1 MKAFCKIRDI
11 HLLICRKLY
20 KIKINYALLEKI
32 QNGDVALKTRKSR
45 IIKTTITVVL
55 GVSICL
61 FLCLFLPKII
71 SQNSVDTE
79 QLNSECNITST
90 LKTLT
95 KNVGDKFN
103 LVNAYGVKIEASDN
117 CYNPVFACDNVNLAS
132 VDFATSDVECLQEGK
147 VTLYV
152 KVTAKNSTEPV
163 KRGFTLNIQ
172 KEKTYPTIVKF
183 EHQSVTLSNENPT
196 YTNALVLSET
206 TEEPEIS
213 YQKNLV
219 EYDWQNGVVKLK
231 DNVTITQNMTDKV
244 TLKIPKSATEYFEVS
259 FNVNIVSNEIIIN
272 LNDETITKNSTA
284 IIRYS
289 SALESYDSLSSF
301 NIISIENDSIAKV
314 EDIDLGYLI
323 IKGLQNGSTKLT
335 ISNGHKTICVNII
348 VE

>member
-1 MKAFCKIRDI
+1 M
-11 HLLICRKLY
+11 LICRKLY

-259 FNVNIVSNEIIIN
+259 FNVNIICKSVSEINGGIVNI
-272 LNDETITKNSTA
+272 TITQSIKVRFDEFLETTDALSTFTK
-284 IIRYS
+284 IT
-289 SALESYDSLSSF
+289 
-301 NIISIENDSIAKV
+301 ISNTDIAQLTYT
-314 EDIDLGYLI
+314 DLGYI
-323 IKGLQNGSTKLT
+323 VIKGLSTGTTKIE
-335 ISNGHKTICVNII
+335 ISNGIKLVYFIVN
-348 VE
+348 VN

>member
-1 MKAFCKIRDI
+1 M
-11 HLLICRKLY
+11 
-20 KIKINYALLEKI
+20 
-32 QNGDVALKTRKSR
+32 KTRKSR

-55 GVSICL
+55 GVIICL

-152 KVTAKNSTEPV
+152 KVTVKNSTEPV

-183 EHQSVTLSNENPT
+183 EHQSITLSNENPT
-196 YTNALVLSET
+196 YTNALILSET

-213 YQKNLV
+213 YQNNLV
-219 EYDWQNGVVKLK
+219 EYDWRNGVVKLK
-231 DNVTITQNMTDKV
+231 DNITITQNMTDKV
-244 TLKIPKSATEYFEVS
+244 TLKMPKSSTKFFEIS
-259 FNVNIVSNEIIIN
+259 FNVNIICKTVGEINGGIVNITIN
-272 LNDETITKNSTA
+272 QSIRVRFDEFLETTDALSTFTNITILNTD
-284 IIRYS
+284 
-289 SALESYDSLSSF
+289 
-301 NIISIENDSIAKV
+301 IAQLTYT
-314 EDIDLGYLI
+314 DLGYI
-323 IKGLQNGSTKLT
+323 VIKGLSTGTTKIE
-335 ISNGHKTICVNII
+335 ISNSIKLVYFIVN
-348 VE
+348 VN

>member
-1 MKAFCKIRDI
+1 M
-11 HLLICRKLY
+11 Y
-20 KIKINYALLEKI
+20 KIKINYVLLEKI

-55 GVSICL
+55 GVIICL

-152 KVTAKNSTEPV
+152 KVTVKNSAEPV

-183 EHQSVTLSNENPT
+183 EHQSVTLSSQNSTCDNK
-196 YTNALVLSET
+196 LFLSET

-213 YQKNLV
+213 YQNNLV

-231 DNVTITQNMTDKV
+231 NNVTITQNMTDKV
-244 TLKIPKSATEYFEVS
+244 TLNIPKSATEYFEIS
-259 FNVNIVSNEIIIN
+259 FNVNIICKSVSEINGGIVNITIN
-272 LNDETITKNSTA
+272 QSIRVRFDELLETTDALSTFTKITILNTD
-284 IIRYS
+284 
-289 SALESYDSLSSF
+289 
-301 NIISIENDSIAKV
+301 IAQLTYT
-314 EDIDLGYLI
+314 DLGYI
-323 IKGLQNGSTKLT
+323 VIKGLSTGTTKIE
-335 ISNGHKTICVNII
+335 ISNGIKLVYFIVN
-348 VE
+348 VN

>member
-1 MKAFCKIRDI
+1 M
-11 HLLICRKLY
+11 
-20 KIKINYALLEKI
+20 
-32 QNGDVALKTRKSR
+32 KTRKSR

-103 LVNAYGVKIEASDN
+103 LVNAYGVKIEVSDN
-117 CYNPVFACDNVNLAS
+117 CYNPVFACDNVNLVS

-152 KVTAKNSTEPV
+152 KVTVKNSTEPV
-163 KRGFTLNIQ
+163 KRGFTLNIE
-172 KEKTYPTIVKF
+172 KEKTYPTSVKF
-183 EHQSVTLSNENPT
+183 EHQSVTLSNENPI
-196 YTNALVLSET
+196 YTNALILSET

-213 YQKNLV
+213 YQNNLV

-244 TLKIPKSATEYFEVS
+244 TLKIPKSTTEYFEVS
-259 FNVNIVSNEIIIN
+259 FNVNIICKSVSEINGGIVNI
-272 LNDETITKNSTA
+272 TITQSIRVRFDEFLETTDALSTFTK
-284 IIRYS
+284 IT
-289 SALESYDSLSSF
+289 
-301 NIISIENDSIAKV
+301 ISNTDIAQLTYT
-314 EDIDLGYLI
+314 DLGYI
-323 IKGLQNGSTKLT
+323 VIKGLSTGTTKIE
-335 ISNGHKTICVNII
+335 ISNGIKLVYFIVN
-348 VE
+348 VN

>member
-1 MKAFCKIRDI
+1 M
-11 HLLICRKLY
+11 Y
-20 KIKINYALLEKI
+20 KIKIDYVLLEKI

-55 GVSICL
+55 GVIICL

-152 KVTAKNSTEPV
+152 KVTVKNSTEPV

-172 KEKTYPTIVKF
+172 KEKTYPTSVKF
-183 EHQSVTLSNENPT
+183 EHQSVTLSNEKPT
-196 YTNALVLSET
+196 YTNALILSET

-213 YQKNLV
+213 YQNNLV

-231 DNVTITQNMTDKV
+231 NNVTITQNMTDKV
-244 TLKIPKSATEYFEVS
+244 TLKMPESSTEFFEIS
-259 FNVNIVSNEIIIN
+259 FNVNIICKTVGEINGGIVNITIN
-272 LNDETITKNSTA
+272 QSIRVRFDEFLETTDALSTFTNITILNTD
-284 IIRYS
+284 
-289 SALESYDSLSSF
+289 
-301 NIISIENDSIAKV
+301 IAQLTYT
-314 EDIDLGYLI
+314 DLGYI
-323 IKGLQNGSTKLT
+323 VIKGLSTGTTKIE
-335 ISNGHKTICVNII
+335 ISNSIKLVYFIVN
-348 VE
+348 VN

>member
-1 MKAFCKIRDI
+1 M
-11 HLLICRKLY
+11 Y
-20 KIKINYALLEKI
+20 KIKINYVLLEKI

-71 SQNSVDTE
+71 SQNSADTE

-152 KVTAKNSTEPV
+152 KVTVKNSTEPV

-183 EHQSVTLSNENPT
+183 EHQSITLSNENPT
-196 YTNALVLSET
+196 YTNALILSET

-213 YQKNLV
+213 YQNNLV
-219 EYDWQNGVVKLK
+219 EYDWRNGVVKLK
-231 DNVTITQNMTDKV
+231 NNVTITQNMTDKV
-244 TLKIPKSATEYFEVS
+244 TLKMPKSSTEYFEVS
-259 FNVNIVSNEIIIN
+259 FNVNIICKTVGEINGGIVNITIN
-272 LNDETITKNSTA
+272 QSIRVRFDEFLETTDALSTFTNITILNTD
-284 IIRYS
+284 
-289 SALESYDSLSSF
+289 
-301 NIISIENDSIAKV
+301 IAQLTYT
-314 EDIDLGYLI
+314 DLGYI
-323 IKGLQNGSTKLT
+323 VIKGLSTGTTKIE
-335 ISNGHKTICVNII
+335 ISNSIKLVYFIVN
-348 VE
+348 VN

>member
-1 MKAFCKIRDI
+1 M
-11 HLLICRKLY
+11 LICRKLY
-20 KIKINYALLEKI
+20 NIKIDYVLLEKI

-55 GVSICL
+55 GVIICL

-71 SQNSVDTE
+71 SQNSADTE

-152 KVTAKNSTEPV
+152 KVTVKNSTEPV

-183 EHQSVTLSNENPT
+183 EHQSITLSNENPT
-196 YTNALVLSET
+196 YTNALILSET

-213 YQKNLV
+213 YQNNLV
-219 EYDWQNGVVKLK
+219 EYDWRNGVVKLK
-231 DNVTITQNMTDKV
+231 NNVTITQNMTDKV
-244 TLKIPKSATEYFEVS
+244 TLKMPKSSTEYFEVS
-259 FNVNIVSNEIIIN
+259 FNVNIICKTVGEINGGIVNITIN
-272 LNDETITKNSTA
+272 QSIRVRFDEFLETTDALSTFTNITILNTD
-284 IIRYS
+284 
-289 SALESYDSLSSF
+289 
-301 NIISIENDSIAKV
+301 IAQLTYT
-314 EDIDLGYLI
+314 DLGYI
-323 IKGLQNGSTKLT
+323 VIKGLSTGTTKIE
-335 ISNGHKTICVNII
+335 ISNSIKLVYFIVN
-348 VE
+348 VN